1 MNGLRRT
8 LPFVRPYRWTAFF
21 MLLTTVLPAG
31 MELVVPRA
39 LRTIIDQGITPGD
52 MNAIVRGSVVMLV
65 AALIGAAATLSQGYF
80 RATMSQGLAYDMRNK
95 LFAHIQTFSFA
106 NLDQMQT
113 GQLMTRL
120 SSDIDIVRMFSSA
133 GISLLFRVLTMI
145 IGSVVLM
152 SLIDWQLTLVMAV
165 LLPLAGLVI
174 WNVIR
179 LAQPLFTIVQEKL
192 AALNTIV
199 QENLAGAQVVK
210 AFVRERYEIGRFR
223 RFNDDFMAQN
233 ITVGRL
239 MAVALPALTILTNLG
254 IVAVLWFGGRDTIN
268 GRLTVGELVAF
279 NNYLMIGMSPLMLL
293 GNILTMVSRAE
304 ASAIRMWEV
313 LDTEPIVKTAV
324 SPHTAPVLHGAV
336 TFNNVTFH
344 YDGVE
349 EWTQSDAEKT
359 QRFAKEKT
367 GSLMNP
373 GVGAR
378 PCARPIRGDHKGTP
392 LQPQKTS
399 ERQNSPR
406 LNANGRFGGQNVL
419 NGISFTAQP
428 GQRIALLGAT
438 GSGKSS
444 LVNLIPRFYDANQGQ
459 ISIDG
464 VDVRQWEPEALR
476 KRIGVVLQQTT
487 LFSGT
492 VRENI
497 AYGRPD
503 ASLDE
508 VITAAQAAQAHDFIM
523 ALPDGYDSLV
533 EERGANLSGGQKQRI
548 AIARALLINPAILIL
563 DDSTSAVDMETEAK
577 IKAALDAQLGHM
589 TTFIVAQRINSVLN
603 ADQILVLEHGRIAA
617 QGTHQELLASSPIYQ
632 EIYESQL
639 GRD

>member
-1 MNGLRRT
+1 MNGLRRIF
-8 LPFVRPYRWTAFF
+8 PFVRPYRWIVLF
-21 MLLTTVLPAG
+21 MLLTTLLPAG

-39 LRTIIDQGITPGD
+39 LRIIIDQGIEPGD
-52 MNAIVRGSVVMLV
+52 MAAITRGSVIMLT
-65 AALIGAAATLSQGYF
+65 AALIGAVATLGQGYF
-80 RATMSQGLAYDMRNK
+80 RATLSQGLAYDLRNS

-120 SSDIDIVRMFSSA
+120 SSDVDIVRMFASA
-133 GISLLFRVLTMI
+133 GVSLLLRALTMI

-152 SLIDWQLTLVMAV
+152 SLIDWQLTLIMAI
-165 LLPLAGLVI
+165 LLPLAGFVI

-179 LAQPLFTIVQEKL
+179 LAQPLFVIVQEKL

-223 RFNDDFMAQN
+223 RFNNDFMAQN

-239 MAVALPALTILTNLG
+239 MAVTLPVLTILTNLG
-254 IVAVLWFGGRDTIN
+254 IVAVLWFGGRDTMN
-268 GRLTVGELVAF
+268 GRLSIGELVAF
-279 NNYLMIGMSPLMLL
+279 NNYLMIGMAPLMLL
-293 GNILTMVSRAE
+293 GNVLTMVSRAD
-304 ASAIRMWEV
+304 ASASRIGE
-313 LDTEPIVKTAV
+313 LLETEPVVKTAV
-324 SPHTAPVLHGAV
+324 SPHTTSTLQGAV
-336 TFNNVTFH
+336 TFSNITFR
-344 YDGVE
+344 YNGNE
-349 EWTQSDAEKT
+349 EGTQSYTKEAQSFTKKETEKSP
-359 QRFAKEKT
+359 R
-367 GSLMNP
+367 SP
-373 GVGAR
+373 R
-378 PCARPIRGDHKGTP
+378 P
-392 LQPQKTS
+392 
-399 ERQNSPR
+399 PR
-406 LNANGRFGGQNVL
+406 LNPPTNGRSGGQNVL
-419 NGISFTAQP
+419 DSVNFTVQP

-492 VRENI
+492 IRENI
-497 AYGRPD
+497 SYGRPT
-503 ASLDE
+503 ASPDD
-508 VITAAQAAQAHDFIM
+508 VAAAARAAQAHDFIM
-523 ALPDGYDSLV
+523 ALPNGYDSLV

-548 AIARALLINPAILIL
+548 AIARALLIGPAILIL
-563 DDSTSAVDMETEAK
+563 DDSTSAVDLETEAK
-577 IKAALDAQLGHM
+577 IKTALDAWQHRI

-617 QGTHQELLASSPIYQ
+617 QGTHQELMVSSPIYQ

-639 GRD
+639 GKN